1 RSEFSFTE
9 AVAGAVTTGAPPAP
23 TVIAVEAEPERA
35 FVAVNVT
42 PKDPVAAGVQLSV
55 PLVLPAPAVNVAPA
69 VMAVPAAVSEVIAW
83 PSGSFAETV
92 NERSTPTEPLA
103 VAGAVTVGARST
115 LFTVIAVEAEPERA
129 FVAVN
134 VAAKLPACVNVGVQ
148 ESVPVV
154 LPAPAANVAPA
165 VMAVPEAVSEVIA
178 WASAS
183 AAETLTVRSEFSF
196 TDAVA
201 GAVTV
206 GARSTLFT
214 VIAVDAEPERAFV
227 AVNVAAK
234 LPDCVNVGVQL
245 SVPLVLPAPAAN
257 VAPAVTAVPE
267 AVSEVIASPSMSDA
281 V

>member
-1 RSEFSFTE
+1 
-9 AVAGAVTTGAPPAP
+9 
-23 TVIAVEAEPERA
+23 
-35 FVAVNVT
+35 
-42 PKDPVAAGVQLSV
+42 
-55 PLVLPAPAVNVAPA
+55 
-69 VMAVPAAVSEVIAW
+69 
-83 PSGSFAETV
+83 
-92 NERSTPTEPLA
+92 
-103 VAGAVTVGARST
+103 
-115 LFTVIAVEAEPERA
+115 VIAVEAEPERA

-165 VMAVPEAVSEVIA
+165 VMAVPVAVSEVIA
-178 WASAS
+178 WASGSFAV
-183 AAETLTVRSEFSF
+183 TLTVRSEPSF
-196 TDAVA
+196 TEAVA

-214 VIAVDAEPERAFV
+214 VIAVDAEPESAFV

-234 LPDCVNVGVQL
+234 LPDCVNVGVQDN
-245 SVPLVLPAPAAN
+245 VPLVLPAPAAN

-281 V
+281 ETVTVRSEFSLTEAVAGAVTVGARSTLFTVIAVDAEPDCVFVAVNVAA